1 MKNNFR
7 VGTDIIEVKRFR
19 EKPIEK
25 NKKFYNSI
33 FSKTELSHCK
43 KYANPYSHLAG
54 IFAAK
59 ESVIKCIDKPLPLH
73 DIEIKWNSQGRP
85 SAIIS
90 NKKLEINVTIAHT
103 DKHAIAFAL
112 VIV

>member
-1 MKNNFR
+1 MENNLS

-19 EKPIEK
+19 EKPLEK

-33 FSKTELSHCK
+33 FSKAELSHCI

-59 ESVIKCIDKPLPLH
+59 ESVIKCLGKPITFH
-73 DIEIKWNSQGRP
+73 DIEIKWNKHGKP
-85 SAIIS
+85 SATIPH
-90 NKKLEINVTIAHT
+90 KKLEINVTISHT
-103 DKHAIAFAL
+103 DEHAIAFA
-112 VIV
+112 VIIV